1 MKIEKLQ
8 PGMVV
13 YDVGR
18 HKMGNTTI
26 STVSVWSVRIV
37 SVDVDART
45 VVASWNSNQ
54 AKPYREGIWS
64 KWRAKRPQLVMMAL
78 GNQRL
83 ARRGEVTPNEP
94 SSPAAEGRPCGA
106 TG

>member
-18 HKMGNTTI
+18 TKMGNTTM

-37 SVDVDART
+37 SIDVEART
-45 VVASWNSNQ
+45 VVASWNNNQ
-54 AKPYREGIWS
+54 NETFRERAWS
-64 KWRAKRPQLVMMAL
+64 KWRLKQPQLVTMAL

-83 ARRGEVTPNEP
+83 ARRGE
-94 SSPAAEGRPCGA
+94 A
-106 TG
+106 TLT